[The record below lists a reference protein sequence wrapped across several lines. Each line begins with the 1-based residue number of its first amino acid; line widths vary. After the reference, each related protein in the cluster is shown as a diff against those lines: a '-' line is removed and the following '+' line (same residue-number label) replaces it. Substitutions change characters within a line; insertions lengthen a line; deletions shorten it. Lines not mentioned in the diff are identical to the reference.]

1 MNHPVVTSAFRS
13 ECPEGF
19 LSRTYSD
26 GYPSFDDEMD
36 ANLYY
41 WIRQSFRI
49 LWSLEVESV
58 CIYENVVRK
67 LTMRLSPQLKP
78 TMPVSA
84 IPSAVA
90 ATAQALALADFEL
103 CASRS
108 NLHEQQA
115 AIMENAAH
123 HLSNDPDALTAL
135 GVFSKKFAR
144 TPVPL

>member
-19 LSRTYSD
+19 LSRNYSD
-26 GYPSFDDEMD
+26 GYPSFEHEMD

-58 CIYENVVRK
+58 CIYENVVHK

-78 TMPVSA
+78 TMPLSST
-84 IPSAVA
+84 PKAVDA
-90 ATAQALALADFEL
+90 MVQALALADFEL

-108 NLHEQQA
+108 NLHEQKA
-115 AIMENAAH
+115 AIMENASH
-123 HLSNDPDALTAL
+123 HLLNDAEALTAL
-135 GVFSKKFAR
+135 GVFYNKFAR
-144 TPVPL
+144 ISIPL